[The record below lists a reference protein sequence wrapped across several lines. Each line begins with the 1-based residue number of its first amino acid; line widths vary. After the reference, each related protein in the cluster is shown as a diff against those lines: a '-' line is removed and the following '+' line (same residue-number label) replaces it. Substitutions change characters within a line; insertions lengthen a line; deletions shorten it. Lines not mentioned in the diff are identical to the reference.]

1 MKMNCK
7 NCNTNLSSDS
17 DYCNKCGGKII
28 RNRLT
33 IRNLF
38 QHFSETFLN
47 YDNKFLQTVKN
58 LFVKPEDV
66 IGSYVDGTRKKYINP
81 ISFFAISLTIS
92 GVYLLIFKKFFYNY
106 MDASSL
112 YQDEN
117 MRRMFDASK
126 DTIFEYNSFFYFIL
140 IPALALISLIVFY
153 NKKYNYTEHV
163 VIYLYTMSL
172 TSIVSSVI
180 SLIVLLSVPKYFL
193 WIGISLNL
201 ISILF
206 HCYLLKRVFKLK
218 TSELSLKFLLFL
230 VIFGG
235 FYIAFGI
242 LMFLFMLMNGSI
254 NMQDFRPP
262 S

>member
-66 IGSYVDGTRKKYINP
+66 IGSYGDGTRKKYINP

-92 GVYLLIFKKFFYNY
+92 GVYLLIFKKFFY
-106 MDASSL
+106 
-112 YQDEN
+112 
-117 MRRMFDASK
+117 
-126 DTIFEYNSFFYFIL
+126 
-140 IPALALISLIVFY
+140 
-153 NKKYNYTEHV
+153 
-163 VIYLYTMSL
+163 
-172 TSIVSSVI
+172 
-180 SLIVLLSVPKYFL
+180 
-193 WIGISLNL
+193 
-201 ISILF
+201 
-206 HCYLLKRVFKLK
+206 
-218 TSELSLKFLLFL
+218 
-230 VIFGG
+230 
-235 FYIAFGI
+235 
-242 LMFLFMLMNGSI
+242 
-254 NMQDFRPP
+254 
-262 S
+262 

>member
-1 MKMNCK
+1 MNCK
-7 NCNTNLSSDS
+7 NCNTNLTSDS

-33 IRNLF
+33 IKNLF

-58 LFVKPEDV
+58 LFLKPEDV

-112 YQDEN
+112 YEDEN

-126 DTIFEYNSFFYFIL
+126 DTIFEYNSFKKHFY
-140 IPALALISLIVFY
+140 S
-153 NKKYNYTEHV
+153 
-163 VIYLYTMSL
+163 
-172 TSIVSSVI
+172 
-180 SLIVLLSVPKYFL
+180 
-193 WIGISLNL
+193 
-201 ISILF
+201 
-206 HCYLLKRVFKLK
+206 
-218 TSELSLKFLLFL
+218 
-230 VIFGG
+230 
-235 FYIAFGI
+235 
-242 LMFLFMLMNGSI
+242 
-254 NMQDFRPP
+254 
-262 S
+262 